1 MGNMYFSASSMSR
14 RAGCPGSAAAEA
26 GYPYDDT
33 PSAYGIEGTNLHA
46 EMLRFFDPSLRPIQ
60 LDGEQIRSCEK
71 AFRAYERL
79 AAQNGFDGVPEQELK
94 IKSKMGFTVIIDAVL
109 VQDRRALFIDWK
121 FGRGEVESAESNW
134 QLACAVVAIRE
145 KYGILTDAVAAII
158 QPRSE
163 NLITA
168 THYESE
174 AAILR
179 VQDEIAAV
187 ILRAK
192 RLDAPRIPG
201 EHCRYCRHIQNC
213 PEAAEQVKAL
223 VQIDKT
229 PETMDAPTLA
239 RFLDKAKAVKPVIEA
254 LEDEAKK
261 RLGQG
266 LPVPGYKLRAG
277 NKYRSVEAEEAFKAL
292 RKAVVPT
299 DETGKEDPEEFAR
312 FKAQFWGALK
322 LSISEIDSMVSD
334 RYGLIERKTKEKV
347 QEIFG
352 DRLRVQDGSP
362 ILVRDKNGG

>member
-1 MGNMYFSASSMSR
+1 MSR

-26 GYPYDDT
+26 RYPYDDT
-33 PSAYGIEGTNLHA
+33 QSEIAKEGTAMHCAMGQL
-46 EMLRFFDPSLRPIQ
+46 FDPDVIEIKLEP
-60 LDGEQIRSCEK
+60 EQIRSCEK
-71 AFRAYERL
+71 AFRTYERF
-79 AAQNGFDGVPEQELK
+79 AAENGFDGVPEQELK
-94 IKSKMGFTVIIDAVL
+94 IKSKIGFTVIIDAVL
-109 VQDRRALFIDWK
+109 VQDRRALVLDWK

-145 KYGILTDAVAAII
+145 KYGILTEAFAAII
-158 QPRSE
+158 QPRAE

-192 RLDAPRIPG
+192 RPDAPRIPG

-213 PEAAEQVKAL
+213 PEAAEQVKAM

-229 PETMDAPTLA
+229 PEMLDASTLA
-239 RFLDKAKAVKPVIEA
+239 KFLDKAKAVKPIIEA

-261 RLGQG
+261 RLGEG
-266 LPVPGYKLRAG
+266 LQVPGYRLRAG
-277 NKYRSVEAEEAFKAL
+277 NKYRSVDPEDAFKTL
-292 RKAVVPT
+292 RRAIVPT
-299 DETGKEDPEEFAR
+299 DQNGKEDAEEFAR
-312 FKAQFWGALK
+312 FKSQFWGALK
-322 LSISEIDSMVSD
+322 LSISEVDSMISD
-334 RYGLIERKTKEKV
+334 RYGLIEKKTKEKV

-352 DRLRVQDGSP
+352 DRLKVEQGNP
-362 ILVRDKNGG
+362 ILVREKNGG